1 MAAVRTAT
9 ALVADRRLVAEG
21 ADHMGLMVHRK
32 GMELHTVME
41 QEAAR
46 TVAAEEGDHR
56 PLQEAHHKVA
66 VGLETHIDEVE
77 AAEEG
82 NLPGAAAEDNMVP
95 GLLEVDIGQLEGVV
109 VRSNPG

>member
-1 MAAVRTAT
+1 
-9 ALVADRRLVAEG
+9 
-21 ADHMGLMVHRK
+21 
-32 GMELHTVME
+32 MELHTVME
-41 QEAAR
+41 QEAVR
-46 TVAAEEGDHR
+46 TVAAEEVGHR
-56 PLQEAHHKVA
+56 PLQKEAHHKVA
-66 VGLETHIDEVE
+66 VGLEIHTDEVE